1 MIKKIV
7 IKGAKE
13 HNLKNISLEI
23 PKDKFVV
30 ITGLSGSGKSSLAFD
45 TVYAEGQRR
54 YVESLSAYARQFLD
68 KMKKPNV
75 DLIEGLSPAISIEQ
89 KNTSKNP
96 RSTVATVTEIYD
108 YMRVL
113 YARAGIP
120 YSPFTGK
127 PITSQTVTQIVDR
140 IKELPK
146 KATIYLYAPVVRGRK
161 GEYKKEI
168 LNYKK
173 RGFRK
178 IKIDETLYDIENV
191 PELNK
196 KVKHDISI
204 LVDRIVLNSS
214 LGNRLAEGIETAVN
228 LANGLIFVEYEDETL
243 PKKFRKIEKLIFST
257 KFACPE
263 SGFTI
268 EEIEPRLF
276 SFNSPFGAC
285 EECEGIGVKL
295 NVDPN
300 LVIPNEKKSIAD
312 GAIEPWAKTTTLYY
326 AQTLASLA
334 KHYDFSLDEKWN
346 KLSKKIKDV
355 ILYGSDDEEIKFSYD
370 DGYEKYSHKKTFEGV
385 INNLERRYLET
396 DSDWKREEIAQYQSD
411 TKCERC
417 NGYRL
422 KDEALCVKIDGL
434 HISEVTQK
442 SILDA
447 AEWFKNLNNKLD
459 KRQIKI
465 AEHILKEIN
474 ERLTFLLNVGLDYLT
489 LSRESGTL
497 SGGEAQRIR
506 LASQIGSGLT
516 GVLYVLDEPSIG
528 LHQKDNVKLISALKR
543 LRDLG
548 NTVIVVEHDTE
559 TMENADHIID
569 LGPEAGSKGGEVVAQ
584 GTFQEICNNKDS
596 ITGKYLSNKLK
607 INVPTKRRLAK
618 NGRFLEITGATG
630 NNLDNVN
637 LKIPLGSL
645 TCVTGVSGSGKSTLV
660 LQTLYNALNLTLNNN
675 KSRKIPKPFKGFKGT
690 ELVDKI
696 IDIDQSPNWK
706 NSKIKS
712 SNIHRSFWSY

>member
-618 NGRFLEITGATG
+618 
-630 NNLDNVN
+630 
-637 LKIPLGSL
+637 K
-645 TCVTGVSGSGKSTLV
+645 
-660 LQTLYNALNLTLNNN
+660 
-675 KSRKIPKPFKGFKGT
+675 
-690 ELVDKI
+690 
-696 IDIDQSPNWK
+696 W
-706 NSKIKS
+706 
-712 SNIHRSFWSY
+712 